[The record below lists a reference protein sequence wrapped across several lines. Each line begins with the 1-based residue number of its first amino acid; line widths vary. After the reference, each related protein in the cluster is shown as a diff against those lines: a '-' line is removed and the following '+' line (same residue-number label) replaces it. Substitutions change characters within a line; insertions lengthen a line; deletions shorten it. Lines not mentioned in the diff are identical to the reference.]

1 MNALRDAEMKMIGVW
16 GMGGV
21 GKTTLMKQAAEQAK
35 QKKLFTTEVYID
47 RKDESTRALELK
59 TRLKE
64 VKTLIILNDI
74 WEEVGLKEVGIP
86 CKDDKTD

>member
-1 MNALRDAEMKMIGVW
+1 MLGLEFK
-16 GMGGV
+16 
-21 GKTTLMKQAAEQAK
+21 
-35 QKKLFTTEVYID
+35 
-47 RKDESTRALELK
+47 RKDESTIALELK